1 MKPQMMNSYEFRLIQ
16 VPSYSGQTVGF
27 GAPQHFTKDKI
38 IPRQSSILDIF

>member
-16 VPSYSGQTVGF
+16 VSSYSGQTVGF

-38 IPRQSSILDIF
+38 IPETAAKFNT